1 MMQKITRRKFVST
14 SSRVVTTGIILGRIS
29 SGEPAA
35 ARPELAESRPSGMKL
50 SLSVRVAETM
60 SSKDKSTMSLE
71 QLIRLAKD
79 NGYQALCM
87 RASQAGIRTPQDVVR
102 ELSGKIRAAG
112 LRVSM
117 VTGDTAIPRNDHQGP
132 ECLRNITPYLDLAE
146 TFGADLIRVCMK
158 KDQDIRWAQKACDEA
173 RERDVRLAHQS
184 HCASLFETVEG
195 SLRVL
200 KKVKRQNFGIIYEPA
215 NWMLAGQDY
224 DCHTIRKLEPYLFN
238 VYVQNHRLN
247 PKSPIK
253 AKTWTRGEVGFDPIG
268 LWDEGGVNFQDV
280 FTGLQDLHYSGY
292 VTVHQAF
299 ANIMPIQEAVSR
311 SGVYLKPLLEMAARP
326 Q

>member
-1 MMQKITRRKFVST
+1 MMQKLTRRKFVST
-14 SSRVVTTGIILGRIS
+14 SSRMVATGIIVGRFA
-29 SGEPAA
+29 SGESTM
-35 ARPELAESRPSGMKL
+35 ARPEVAESRPSGMKL

-60 SSKDKSTMSLE
+60 SSKDKSAMSLE
-71 QLIRLAKD
+71 QLIRLARD

-87 RASQAGIRTPQDVVR
+87 RASQAGIQTPQDVVC
-102 ELSGKIRAAG
+102 EMSGKIRAAG
-112 LRVSM
+112 LQVSM
-117 VTGDTAIPRNDHQGP
+117 VTGDTAIPRNDQQGP

-195 SLRVL
+195 SLSVL
-200 KKVKRQNFGIIYEPA
+200 KKVARQNFGIIYEPA

-224 DCHTIRKLEPYLFN
+224 GCHTIRKLEPYLFN

-247 PKSPIK
+247 PESPIK

-268 LWDEGGVNFQDV
+268 LWDEGGVNFRKV
-280 FTGLQDLHYSGY
+280 FTALQDLNYSGH

-299 ANIMPIQEAVSR
+299 ANVMPIQKSVSR
-311 SGVYLKPLLEMAARP
+311 SAVYLKPLL
-326 Q
+326 

>member
-1 MMQKITRRKFVST
+1 MMQKLTRRKFVTT
-14 SSRVVTTGIILGRIS
+14 SSRMVTTGIIVGRFA
-29 SGEPAA
+29 SGESAV
-35 ARPELAESRPSGMKL
+35 ARPEVAESRPLGMKL

-60 SSKDKSTMSLE
+60 SSKDKSAMTLE

-87 RASQAGIRTPQDVVR
+87 RASQAGIHTPQDVVR
-102 ELSGKIRAAG
+102 EMSGKIRVAG
-112 LRVSM
+112 LQVSM
-117 VTGDTAIPRNDHQGP
+117 VTGDTAIPRNDQQGP

-158 KDQDIRWAQKACDEA
+158 KDRDIRWAQKACDEA
-173 RERDVRLAHQS
+173 RERNVRLAHQS

-195 SLRVL
+195 SLSVL
-200 KKVKRQNFGIIYEPA
+200 KKVARQNFGIIYEPA

-224 DCHTIRKLEPYLFN
+224 SCPTIRKLEPYLFN
-238 VYVQNHRLN
+238 VYVQNHHLN
-247 PKSPIK
+247 PESPIK
-253 AKTWTRGEVGFDPIG
+253 AKTWTRGEVGLDPIG
-268 LWDEGGVNFQDV
+268 LWDKGGVNFREV

-299 ANIMPIQEAVSR
+299 ANVMPIHQAVSR
-311 SGVYLKPLLEMAARP
+311 SAEYLKPLLEMAALP